1 MLSFPPFELDIEN
14 QRLWK
19 CGEEAHVRRKPFA
32 ILGYLVQH
40 PQRLITRRELV
51 DAVWGGKHAMSESL
65 LRTHLSDLRQ
75 VLGEGVVETVAGRGY
90 RFVPEVKRLDLDA
103 WRADARTPT
112 RGAGSAVVGRDA
124 ELDLLGKAL
133 LSARDRRRTTVFV
146 SGEAGTGKTTL
157 VDAFLER
164 ATVPGPA
171 LVGWGTCVEQYGSE
185 EAYLP
190 VLDAVGA
197 LCRGRG
203 GDHVIDVFT
212 RHAPAWLAQLPG
224 VVRPDCHDDL
234 QRRAAS
240 ATPAGTLC
248 ELADAL
254 EVLSVDAPVVLVLD
268 DLQWTDPSTAKL
280 IAFLCSRRE
289 PAQLLIVGTYRP
301 EEAPRGHPLTRVTA
315 ELIAHGRASSIVLE
329 GLSSPGVDAYLSKR
343 HPGHEF
349 PAELAHALERSTSGN
364 PLFLTALV
372 DDLERNGII
381 CERMGHWELSTT
393 VSDVAAR
400 RLDRI
405 RCLIDVQIDRLGA
418 VEQRIIEVAGIAGMT
433 FTAGVVADALG
444 ADADSVSSACESLAE
459 ERRLLRYAGTETGP
473 DGTIQSRYAFRHAL
487 FQHAASARST
497 AITRTRHPTMPS
509 S

>member
-1 MLSFPPFELDIEN
+1 MLSFPPFQLDIEN

-19 CGEEAHVRRKPFA
+19 SGEETHVRRKPFA
-32 ILGYLVQH
+32 ILRYLVQH
-40 PQRLITRRELV
+40 PQRLITPRELV
-51 DAVWGGKHAMSESL
+51 DAVWGGKYAMSESL
-65 LRTHLSDLRQ
+65 LRTHLRDLRR

-90 RFVPEVKRLDLDA
+90 RFVPEVKRLDLEA
-103 WRADARTPT
+103 PRADAGTPT
-112 RGAGSAVVGRDA
+112 RGTGSLVVGRDV
-124 ELDLLGKAL
+124 ELDVLRAAL

-164 ATVPGPA
+164 ATVPA
-171 LVGWGTCVEQYGSE
+171 LVGWGTCVEQYGSG

-203 GDHVIDVFT
+203 GNHVIDVFT
-212 RHAPAWLAQLPG
+212 RHAPAWLVQLPG
-224 VVRPDCHDDL
+224 IVRPDRHDDL
-234 QRRAAS
+234 QRRAAA

-254 EVLSVDAPVVLVLD
+254 EVLSMDTPVVLVFD
-268 DLQWTDPSTAKL
+268 DLQWTDPSTTKL
-280 IAFLCSRRE
+280 IAFLSSRRE

-301 EEAPRGHPLTRVTA
+301 EEAPRGHPLTRVTG
-315 ELIAHGRASSIVLE
+315 ELIAHRRACSIALD
-329 GLSSPGVDAYLSKR
+329 GLSSCGVDAYLSKR
-343 HPGHEF
+343 YPGHEF
-349 PAELAHALERSTSGN
+349 PAELARTLERSTSGN
-364 PLFLTALV
+364 PLFLTTLV
-372 DDLERNGII
+372 DDLEREGNIR
-381 CERMGHWELSTT
+381 ERLGHWELSTT

-400 RLDRI
+400 RLDSI
-405 RCLIDVQIDRLGA
+405 RCLIDLQIDRLGA

-444 ADADSVSSACESLAE
+444 ADLDSVGSACESLAE
-459 ERRLLRYAGTETGP
+459 ERRLLRYAGSETGP
-473 DGTIQSRYAFRHAL
+473 DGAIQSRYAFRHAL